1 VPARFVIGAI
11 ATMLLLAGCSGGGGS
26 SADPTTVP
34 TASSVATTTTIPITD
49 VFPSL
54 SNKTSTADV
63 KITYTAAFGP
73 SSTLAQDGKGKSS
86 FVSQGNLLL
95 SDGTTVIQC
104 NGTTAAAK
112 CTDLGPTSSNDA
124 LTQVITTYA
133 GLSSLHSTSIGTDST
148 QTIAGRTTSCV
159 TFKASDYANNVGGQ
173 LPDLS
178 KLSAAA
184 TVTVCVDDD
193 SGFALKIALTDRG
206 QTVNEILATQVG
218 PSSPSDFVPPSP
230 PVTIPALATTTT
242 TPPAG

>member
-1 VPARFVIGAI
+1 VLFPVLVIA
-11 ATMLLLAGCSGGGGS
+11 ALTLAGCSGGSGS
-26 SADPTTVP
+26 SAEPTTVP
-34 TASSVATTTTIPITD
+34 TASSVATTTTTIPITD
-49 VFPSL
+49 VFPGL

-104 NGTTAAAK
+104 NGATAAAK
-112 CTDLGPTSSNDA
+112 CSDLGPTSSDDA

-148 QTIAGRTTSCV
+148 QTIAGRSASCV
-159 TFKASDYANNVGGQ
+159 TFKASDYANKVGGQ

-178 KLSAAA
+178 KLTAAA

-193 SGFALKIALTDRG
+193 SGFALKIALSDRG
-206 QTVNEILATQVG
+206 QTVNEILATAVG

-230 PVTIPALATTTT
+230 PVTIPALGPTTST
-242 TPPAG
+242 PAG

>member
-1 VPARFVIGAI
+1 MISAFV
-11 ATMLLLAGCSGGGGS
+11 LVGCSGGSGS

-34 TASSVATTTTIPITD
+34 TGSSVATTTTTTIPITD
-49 VFPSL
+49 VFPDL

-112 CTDLGPTSSNDA
+112 CSDLGPTSSDDA

-148 QTIAGRTTSCV
+148 QTIAGRSASCV
-159 TFKASDYANNVGGQ
+159 TFKASDYANKVGGQ

-178 KLSAAA
+178 KLTVAA

-193 SGFALKIALTDRG
+193 SGFALKIALSDRG
-206 QTVNEILATQVG
+206 QTVNEILATAVG

-230 PVTIPALATTTT
+230 PVTIPALGPTTST
-242 TPPAG
+242 PAG